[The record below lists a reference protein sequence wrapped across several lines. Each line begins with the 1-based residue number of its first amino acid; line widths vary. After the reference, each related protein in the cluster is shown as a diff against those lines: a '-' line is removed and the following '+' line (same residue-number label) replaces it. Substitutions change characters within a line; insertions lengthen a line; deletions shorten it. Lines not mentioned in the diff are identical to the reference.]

1 MVDMQRL
8 VLILTLAIAAAACG
22 GKKGGTTPTTSGP
35 KVTEAPLSKDSMIT
49 YVKERFPDAV
59 ASGVLITEWG
69 SDGMDTE
76 VIGELGKMGVTT
88 TGQLNAIV
96 PADYQTKGMDAV
108 KASQDPT
115 TNITGLMRDIMIIHD
130 AKKYFGEIWNN
141 SWQSNGPEDFPA
153 PIAYGVDMKILEDA
167 GVFGGGDDGGDYD
180 EGEGD
185 GDGDDGDP
193 CGDPCEGDPCGD

>member
-1 MVDMQRL
+1 MQRL
-8 VLILTLAIAAAACG
+8 VLILILAIAAAACG
-22 GKKGGTTPTTSGP
+22 GKKGGTTPTPSGP
-35 KVTEAPLSKDSMIT
+35 KVTEAPLSKDSMIV

-59 ASGVLITEWG
+59 ASGVLVIEWG
-69 SDGMDTE
+69 SEDMDTE
-76 VIGELGKMGVTT
+76 VIGELAKMGVTT

-96 PADYQTKGMDAV
+96 PADFQTKGIDAV

-153 PIAYGVDMKILEDA
+153 PVAYGVDMKILENA
-167 GVFGGGDDGGDYD
+167 GVFMGGEGEGEGEDYD
-180 EGEGD
+180 EGYDEGE
-185 GDGDDGDP
+185 
-193 CGDPCEGDPCGD
+193 GDPCEGDPCGD

>member
-22 GKKGGTTPTTSGP
+22 GKKAASTPTMSGP

-69 SDGMDTE
+69 SDGMDAE
-76 VIGELGKMGVTT
+76 VIGELGKMGITT

-108 KASQDPT
+108 KASSDPT

-130 AKKYFGEIWNN
+130 AKTYFGEIWGNR
-141 SWQSNGPEDFPA
+141 WQSNGPEDFPA

-167 GVFGGGDDGGDYD
+167 GVFSGEGDDEGMGDD
-180 EGEGD
+180 EGEDPCD
-185 GDGDDGDP
+185 GDGEDPCEGGDP
-193 CGDPCEGDPCGD
+193 CGD